1 MTDSRILLG
10 PAEMFTGSPLS
21 LELDGTPYWLTKD
34 EDGRMLLLLSFCPH
48 AGGEVLLAD
57 GDFYCPLHYWTF
69 DGRSGACTN
78 RGDERL
84 MRRDVELVDGQL
96 FACGS
101 DY

>member
-1 MTDSRILLG
+1 MSDSRIPLG
-10 PAEMFTGSPLS
+10 SAEMLANVPLS
-21 LELDGTPYWLTKD
+21 LEVEGKPYWLTKD
-34 EDGRMLLLLSFCPH
+34 EEGRIALLLAFCPH

-69 DGRSGACTN
+69 DGSSGACTN
-78 RGDERL
+78 RDDERL

-96 FACGS
+96 YASGP